1 MLWQR
6 RPPLLLRSV
15 AFGAAL
21 AVASAGSGAP
31 MCANLFAQALEP
43 CAMHMH
49 GDHAAGVVGGQV
61 TAQPA
66 SPSCHPGDLGTGCAS
81 AGTCPSSGPLASSL
95 ISSEVAFACPSADRE
110 EGTPA
115 SLHSFVAPPLSPPPQ
130 A

>member
-43 CAMHMH
+43 CAMHIH
-49 GDHAAGVVGGQV
+49 GDHAVGVAGARL

-66 SPSCHPGDLGTGCAS
+66 SPSCHPGDFGGGCAS
-81 AGTCPSSGPLASSL
+81 AGTCPSGGPLAASL
-95 ISSEVAFACPSADRE
+95 ISTEVVLAGPSADRGE
-110 EGTPA
+110 ATPA
-115 SLHSFVAPPLSPPPQ
+115 SLHCFVAPPPSPPPQ

>member
-1 MLWQR
+1 MLWPR
-6 RPPLLLRSV
+6 RPPLVLRSI
-15 AFGAAL
+15 ACGAAL

-43 CAMHMH
+43 CAMHLH
-49 GDHAAGVVGGQV
+49 GAHAAGVASGQV

-66 SPSCHPGDLGTGCAS
+66 APSCHPGDLGAGCAS
-81 AGTCPSSGPLASSL
+81 AGTCPSGGPLASSL
-95 ISSEVAFACPSADRE
+95 ISTAVAFARASADR
-110 EGTPA
+110 GDATPA